1 MQLPGVTDIQK
12 YKKRH
17 KELLYNRSHWEPIW
31 KDLCSYVLPQ
41 YGRAL
46 YPGFE
51 TRPRRGDDDMVTSWP
66 TMAARVT
73 AAGLQSGMT
82 SKSRQWWRAS
92 LPDPEM
98 SRFPAIRRWLDEITY
113 RMTFVMGQSN
123 FYEGTYGVWSQAPTY
138 GTGVTVFLE
147 DFEDVIRAHTLM
159 IGEYALASDYTLR
172 NNTLYRSFYMRTWEL
187 VNTFGKENVSRQVR
201 NEYDRNNTEQWHH
214 IIHAIEPNDD
224 RIRDGRSNRNMPY
237 RSVYFEA
244 EVSEDDEG
252 VLEVKGFEEKPFA
265 TFRWEIAGR
274 DDYGFG
280 PGWVVLPDCKELHAT
295 QRDRGV
301 GIEKSVNPP
310 LQAPV
315 ADMDKIVN
323 AAPGGL
329 SFYSGMVS
337 GSGGGIKPL
346 YEVAPDLNGIQ
357 LSLSELRQL
366 IDQAYYKDLFLA
378 LMMRSGGSA
387 EKTAREV
394 VEIQQEKLLMLSPA
408 LERADEYLDDAINRI
423 FGIMLR
429 GGLLPPPPPDIV
441 DQEIT
446 IEYVSILA
454 QAQQMIESAKIEQ
467 GSAFIAQLASL
478 YPEARDIL
486 DPDAIGEGYL
496 SAIQIPQRMLTDPR
510 VREQIRRQRAEAERQ
525 AAQMA
530 QMQQIIEQGKTLSE
544 ADMSGQNALS
554 ALIEGAVGGIR

>member
-1 MQLPGVTDIQK
+1 M
-12 YKKRH
+12 
-17 KELLYNRSHWEPIW
+17 
-31 KDLCSYVLPQ
+31 
-41 YGRAL
+41 
-46 YPGFE
+46 
-51 TRPRRGDDDMVTSWP
+51 
-66 TMAARVT
+66 
-73 AAGLQSGMT
+73 
-82 SKSRQWWRAS
+82 
-92 LPDPEM
+92 
-98 SRFPAIRRWLDEITY
+98 
-113 RMTFVMGQSN
+113 
-123 FYEGTYGVWSQAPTY
+123 
-138 GTGVTVFLE
+138 
-147 DFEDVIRAHTLM
+147 
-159 IGEYALASDYTLR
+159 
-172 NNTLYRSFYMRTWEL
+172 
-187 VNTFGKENVSRQVR
+187 
-201 NEYDRNNTEQWHH
+201 
-214 IIHAIEPNDD
+214 
-224 RIRDGRSNRNMPY
+224 
-237 RSVYFEA
+237 
-244 EVSEDDEG
+244 
-252 VLEVKGFEEKPFA
+252 
-265 TFRWEIAGR
+265 
-274 DDYGFG
+274 
-280 PGWVVLPDCKELHAT
+280 PDCKELHAT
-295 QRDRGV
+295 LRDRGV

-315 ADMDKIVN
+315 VDMDKVVN

-329 SFYSGMVS
+329 SFYSTMQP
-337 GSGGGIKPL
+337 GGGIKPL

-357 LSLSELRQL
+357 LSLTELRQL

-378 LMMRSGGSA
+378 LMARSTGSA

-467 GSAFIAQLASL
+467 GSAFIAQLSSL

-486 DPDAIGEGYL
+486 NPDAIGEGYL

-510 VREQIRRQRAEAERQ
+510 VREQIRRERAEAERQ